1 MKRSVAVVFALPA
14 LVAGWVLAPARG
26 APDEESP
33 LGYIEMPVSEDGT
46 WVLTSPPGSG
56 RNWGT
61 PVFVRH
67 LIMVA
72 EEWRR
77 RHPEGP
83 FLRIGDMSKPDG
95 ATFPPHKTHK
105 DGLTADIFT
114 SPRNICHVNFDDQ
127 DLTLELAQLFHDY
140 GCRQILYNGQKV
152 VDNVP
157 VAQKWPQ
164 HDDHFH
170 IVIDPSRVPAEGT
183 VLVLPE
189 PPTRDGAVVAAT
201 KLKEDRTGLEVS
213 WRILGQARLKSWR
226 VLFDDPRDDDG
237 VLHDSGPQ
245 RAARTSYELPVAL
258 EHGATYR
265 WRVELDVG
273 AAEPLGFGWQRLTTD
288 LVAPTVEALS
298 PRDEAPTDA
307 PTLTWR
313 YAKPGVAQAAFR
325 IELDADS
332 NHRKVSGTL
341 GPFEGAA
348 QQFVVR
354 GVPFKKGRRY
364 FWRVIV
370 SDAHGNEAASEWQTF
385 KFEPGASSGSS
396 GSSGSTGSSGSSGET
411 PSSARAGTVDA
422 DGLNMRAGP
431 GTDHAIVMTLRRGTP
446 LTILGEPQP
455 DWLQVETAGP
465 NGQPVRGFVAKRYVA
480 LTDD

>member
-1 MKRSVAVVFALPA
+1 MKRSVAAWVAISAL
-14 LVAGWVLAPARG
+14 AGLAFGPARG
-26 APDEESP
+26 APPDDESP

-46 WVLTSPPGSG
+46 WVLTSPSGSG
-56 RNWGT
+56 HNWGT

-77 RHPEGP
+77 RHPDGP

-95 ATFPPHKTHK
+95 STFPPHKTHK

-114 SPRNICHVNFDDQ
+114 TPKNVCHINFDDQ

-140 GCRQILYNGQKV
+140 GARQILYNGQKV

-170 IVIDPSRVPAEGT
+170 VVIDPARVPAEGT

-189 PPTRDGAVVAAT
+189 PAVRDGAVVAAT
-201 KLKEDRTGLEVS
+201 RLKDDRTGLALS
-213 WRILGQARLKSWR
+213 WRILGQARLKSFR

-245 RAARTSYELPVAL
+245 RAARTSYELPIAL

-265 WRVELDVG
+265 WRVELDTG
-273 AAEPLGFGWQRLTTD
+273 GEEPLTFGWQRLTTD
-288 LVAPTVEALS
+288 LVAPTVESLS

-307 PTLTWR
+307 PTLAWR

-325 IELDADS
+325 VELDGDA
-332 NHRKVSGTL
+332 NHRKISGTL
-341 GPFEGAA
+341 GPFDGAA
-348 QQFVVR
+348 QQFPVR
-354 GVPFKKGRRY
+354 GVPFRKGRRY

-370 SDAHGNEAASEWQTF
+370 TDAHGNEAASEWQAF
-385 KFEPGASSGSS
+385 KFEPGAGASSSGSS
-396 GSSGSTGSSGSSGET
+396 GSSGSGGREPPATS
-411 PSSARAGTVDA
+411 RAGTVDA
-422 DGLNMRAGP
+422 DGLNMRSGP

-446 LTILGEPQP
+446 LTILGEPAA
-455 DWLQVETAGP
+455 DWLEVETAGP
-465 NGQPVRGFVAKRYVA
+465 SGQPVRGFVARRYVT